1 LVEEAMK
8 MDVSIRKAEEKLALV
23 SSDKEALR
31 AYQMREM
38 ALSDWTSGVNFA
50 RGEGLQQ
57 GRMEGLNEGLRK
69 GRMESQYEIAGKF
82 KAMGISVD
90 QIAQATGLS
99 PDEVAKL

>member
-50 RGEGLQQ
+50 RGEGLNEGLRKGIQQ
-57 GRMEGLNEGLRK
+57 GRMEGRI
-69 GRMESQYEIAGKF
+69 ESRQEVAANL

-90 QIAQATGLS
+90 QIARATGLS